1 MPSPST
7 LTWKRTLRTP
17 SSERFLATRGGRD
30 VAAADLHYLQNGTV
44 AGTVTLLSDA
54 GWSEKDIPNLLQQLD
69 EDLLPGVDLNSGNLN
84 FTVVVGTVVGSF
96 EPVKE

>member
-7 LTWKRTLRTP
+7 LIWKRTLRTP
-17 SSERFLATRGGRD
+17 SSERFLATCDGKD
-30 VAAADLHYLQNGTV
+30 VAAADLHYLQDGTV

-54 GWSEKDIPNLLQQLD
+54 GWSEKDIPKLLQQLD
-69 EDLLPGVDLNSGNLN
+69 EELLPGVDLNSGNLT
-84 FTVVVGTVVGSF
+84 FTVVIATVVGSF